1 MYMNDHLESDNLPRG
16 SSLKEH
22 WFSTAV
28 GWLPVDYHVGEGAG
42 VYNSFIIILW
52 LRVWLLCLPLC
63 LAHV

>member
-1 MYMNDHLESDNLPRG
+1 MIIWSQITYQGAHP
-16 SSLKEH
+16 LKNTDSQPQL
-22 WFSTAV
+22 F